1 MALGTCAHCG
11 RDTAPTDGITI
22 ALTDGRI
29 FCQKCTLDY
38 LRRQAELGDQTAI
51 DLLDI
56 VDHPEV
62 AE

>member
-11 RDTAPTDGITI
+11 RDTAPTDGISI
-22 ALTDGRI
+22 SLSDGRK
-29 FCQKCTLDY
+29 FCQKCMLEY
-38 LRRQAELGDQTAI
+38 LRHQAELGDQTAI

-56 VDHPEV
+56 VDPPEA

>member
-1 MALGTCAHCG
+1 MTLGTCAHCG
-11 RDTAPTDGITI
+11 RDTAPTDGISI
-22 ALTDGRI
+22 ALADGRK
-29 FCQKCTLDY
+29 FCQKCTLEY
-38 LRRQAELGDQTAI
+38 LRHQAELGDQTAI

>member
-11 RDTAPTDGITI
+11 KDATPTDGISI
-22 ALTDGRI
+22 SLSDGRKL
-29 FCQKCTLDY
+29 CQKCTLDY